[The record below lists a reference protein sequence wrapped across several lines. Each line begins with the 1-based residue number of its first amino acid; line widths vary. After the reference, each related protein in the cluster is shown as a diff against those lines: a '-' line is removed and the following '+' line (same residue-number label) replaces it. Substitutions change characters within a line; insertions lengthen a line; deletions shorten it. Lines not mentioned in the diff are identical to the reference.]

1 MIPNVPA
8 GLFLRKSLVL
18 VLGATL
24 TLSASGKAGIAQSAA
39 DRVNAWT
46 TPHVLTIS
54 DAGDVNTLNPH
65 FGTFAAV
72 VNLSEMT
79 MAWLVKWDEH
89 NQPYPELA
97 TAVPAKANGG
107 VSKDG
112 LTITYHIRK
121 GVKWSDG
128 APFNADD
135 VVFSTAVVNNPANNE
150 AGRFDQI
157 VHVDEPD
164 KYTVVYHLK
173 KPYSS
178 STVAFFSSCCANP
191 SLVPKHL
198 LAKYKNINNVPY
210 NSLPVGIGP
219 FKFERWD
226 KSKQVVMVA
235 DPLYWR
241 GRPKLDKIIYKIVK
255 DRDTLLAQLKSHQ
268 VDLWFQFN
276 GAYLSRIKALT
287 AYSIYRK
294 PSYAYNHYDFNVTH
308 PVVADPI
315 VRQALRLALN
325 RPELVAKVEH
335 GVGTVQDSVT
345 PPSAPYF
352 TSVGT
357 TPHDPAKANAML
369 DKAGWVRG
377 ADGIRAKNGIRLN
390 LNYAMRLGVPDI
402 DKQIALVRKDW
413 KQIGVSL
420 TVRTYPAAVFFAPA
434 KLGGVV
440 YGDQWDVMNFVWAAP
455 PNADFSGIYGCD
467 ALSPDGQ
474 NNVRWCN
481 RTAQSAMDA
490 IVETYDASQR
500 EASLKIVV
508 EEFNKDVPSIVSFM
522 REDMFAYNKDLKN
535 YRPNSLTPFDNMMNV
550 DI

>member
-173 KPYSS
+173 KPYTS
-178 STVAFFSSCCANP
+178 STVAF
-191 SLVPKHL
+191 L
-198 LAKYKNINNVPY
+198 
-210 NSLPVGIGP
+210 
-219 FKFERWD
+219 
-226 KSKQVVMVA
+226 
-235 DPLYWR
+235 
-241 GRPKLDKIIYKIVK
+241 
-255 DRDTLLAQLKSHQ
+255 
-268 VDLWFQFN
+268 
-276 GAYLSRIKALT
+276 
-287 AYSIYRK
+287 
-294 PSYAYNHYDFNVTH
+294 
-308 PVVADPI
+308 
-315 VRQALRLALN
+315 
-325 RPELVAKVEH
+325 
-335 GVGTVQDSVT
+335 
-345 PPSAPYF
+345 
-352 TSVGT
+352 
-357 TPHDPAKANAML
+357 
-369 DKAGWVRG
+369 
-377 ADGIRAKNGIRLN
+377 
-390 LNYAMRLGVPDI
+390 
-402 DKQIALVRKDW
+402 
-413 KQIGVSL
+413 
-420 TVRTYPAAVFFAPA
+420 
-434 KLGGVV
+434 
-440 YGDQWDVMNFVWAAP
+440 
-455 PNADFSGIYGCD
+455 
-467 ALSPDGQ
+467 
-474 NNVRWCN
+474 
-481 RTAQSAMDA
+481 
-490 IVETYDASQR
+490 
-500 EASLKIVV
+500 
-508 EEFNKDVPSIVSFM
+508 
-522 REDMFAYNKDLKN
+522 
-535 YRPNSLTPFDNMMNV
+535 
-550 DI
+550 